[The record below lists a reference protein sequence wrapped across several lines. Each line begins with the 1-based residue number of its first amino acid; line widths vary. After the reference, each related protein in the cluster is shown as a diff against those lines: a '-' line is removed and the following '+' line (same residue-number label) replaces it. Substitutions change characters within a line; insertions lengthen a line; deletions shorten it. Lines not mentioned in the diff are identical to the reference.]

1 MSKTILHQP
10 LRRFV
15 LHCTE
20 CECDFDYELCDV
32 EQGMVQ
38 CPACFRLLQH
48 YGDTKLAMPAGSS
61 LQVINDEVRVVPP
74 PASTEP
80 CYECAWT
87 SAILNNRTAG
97 LTGQEPCTWCEK
109 RAKAAVR
116 NVIVNGPSLQSLLYK
131 TVELEDVV
139 DKLDT
144 ETCNCGP
151 NAVCSKCSS
160 GSGTITATN
169 CGFSESQTATQQST
183 TATTVSCLCKGDV
196 WKSCSSCTAENSCHS
211 GSEHS
216 CECKHTN

>member
-15 LHCTE
+15 LHCTG

-32 EQGMVQ
+32 EQGMVS
-38 CPACFRLLQH
+38 CPACFQRLQH
-48 YGDTKLAMPAGSS
+48 SGDTKLSMPAGSR

-74 PASTEP
+74 PTSTEP

-97 LTGQEPCTWCEK
+97 LTGQAPCTWCEK
-109 RAKAAVR
+109 RAKAVVR
-116 NVIVNGPSLQSLLYK
+116 NVTVNGPSLQSLLYK

-139 DKLDT
+139 DKLDA

-151 NAVCSKCSS
+151 NAVCSKCSV

-169 CGFSESQTATQQST
+169 CGFSESQTATQQSK
-183 TATTVSCLCKGDV
+183 TATTVNCLCKGDV
-196 WKSCSSCTAENSCHS
+196 WKSCSSCTAENSCHND
-211 GSEHS
+211 SEHS